1 MNTENK
7 QKQQNQQELDP
18 RDQQMVKDI
27 RRFSVI
33 SALFGVLT
41 LFMALMALLYGWSI
55 LYVLAPALPCLLF
68 NGGARTL
75 RQRLQSRQENRG
87 VFQELEEEEP
97 RDEENK

>member
-1 MNTENK
+1 MNTDNNQE
-7 QKQQNQQELDP
+7 QQRQQELDP
-18 RDQQMVKDI
+18 QEQKMVKDV

-41 LFMALMALLYGWSI
+41 LFMALMAMLYGWSL
-55 LYVLAPALPCLLF
+55 LYVVAPALPCLRF
-68 NGGARTL
+68 SGGGRTL

-97 RDEENK
+97 QDEENK